1 MSDIIMTAVHYIGG
15 IKLLT
20 AFSPHLNK
28 ANVAANILELET
40 FIQQNTEFHTLLAPH
55 II

>member
-1 MSDIIMTAVHYIGG
+1 MTAVHYSGE

-20 AFSPHLNK
+20 ALSPHLKK
-28 ANVAANILELET
+28 ANVVANILELET
-40 FIQQNTEFHTLLAPH
+40 FIQQNTVFHTLLAPR

>member
-1 MSDIIMTAVHYIGG
+1 MHDIIMTAVLYNGG

-20 AFSPHLNK
+20 ALSPHLKK
-28 ANVAANILELET
+28 ANVVANILEIET
-40 FIQQNTEFHTLLAPH
+40 FIQQNTEFHTLLTPR

>member
-1 MSDIIMTAVHYIGG
+1 MSDIIMTAVHYNGG

-28 ANVAANILELET
+28 ENVDTNILELET
-40 FIQQNTEFHTLLAPH
+40 FIQQNTKFHTLLALL